1 MSDRDIFKENLNYY
15 LAMSGKMQ
23 KDLAEYVGAK
33 TTTVSGWTR
42 GISYPRADSMEK
54 IAMFFGIP
62 TSKLVG
68 EPALDSGMRQTL
80 EMIDSI
86 PRSQESRIISAGIDK
101 MPPERREQA
110 LRILQVAFSEYADY
124 FKEEHHDDT

>member
-1 MSDRDIFKENLNYY
+1 MSDRDVFKENLNYY

-42 GISYPRADSMEK
+42 GVSYPRADAMEK

-62 TSKLVG
+62 TSKLVS
-68 EPALDSGMRQTL
+68 EQTMDEAIAQTL
-80 EMIDSI
+80 DIINSI
-86 PRSQESRIISAGIDK
+86 PRSQEAKIISGGIDK
-101 MPPERREQA
+101 MPPDRREQA
-110 LRILQVAFSEYADY
+110 LKVLQTIFADY
-124 FKEEHHDDT
+124 FDGGEKNET

>member
-1 MSDRDIFKENLNYY
+1 MNDREIFRRNLNYY
-15 LAMSGKMQ
+15 LARSGKMQ

-42 GISYPRADSMEK
+42 GISYPRADAMEK

-68 EPALDSGMRQTL
+68 SDEDAPVSSDDSMSGQPVTT
-80 EMIDSI
+80 EA
-86 PRSQESRIISAGIDK
+86 RILAKGIDK
-101 MPPERREQA
+101 LPQEQREQA
-110 LRILQVAFSEYADY
+110 LAVIRAMFALHSDY
-124 FKEEHHDDT
+124 FDKEDNDDT

>member
-1 MSDRDIFKENLNYY
+1 MNDREIFRRNLNYY
-15 LAMSGKMQ
+15 LARSGKMQ

-42 GISYPRADSMEK
+42 GISYPRADAMEK

-68 EPALDSGMRQTL
+68 YGYDDYEDHPDDPLSNTP
-80 EMIDSI
+80 IT
-86 PRSQESRIISAGIDK
+86 QEARILAKGIDK
-101 MPPERREQA
+101 LPQAQREQA
-110 LRILQVAFSEYADY
+110 LAVIRAMFAIHADY
-124 FKEEHHDDT
+124 FDKENNDDT